1 MGRRT
6 SPLKLLLVEDS
17 PEDILLTEETLKDAA
32 VETDLQVVNDG
43 EEALAYLRREG
54 PHSGAS
60 TPDLVLLDLN
70 LPRKDGRE
78 VLAEVKAD
86 PELRKTPVIVLT
98 TSASQE
104 DLLESYDRHANAY
117 VRKPV
122 TIDRFAEVMKSI
134 DSFWLRQAELP
145 RAS

>member
-54 PHSGAS
+54 SHSGAS

-145 RAS
+145 RR